1 MVGQRR
7 VWGWA
12 AVAATAFGVL
22 EGVLGTVL
30 RAQGRHVLAPGP
42 ASLNEV
48 MGTVAAAMAMVVGA
62 WLAVGSTAAVLA
74 HTPGRLGTVADRL
87 AAAWAPLLTRRV
99 AAALVGASMAATL
112 APAAAQADSAAPFPG
127 FSVSAS
133 ATPGPEGATQA
144 SSPAITSAV
153 PPSTG
158 PPSAA
163 AASAAAARSAPP
175 IDAPRSGA
183 AAASSAVPAA
193 GWTPSRPRQRAVAA
207 PGLVTSGAARAEGT
221 EVVVHRGDTL
231 WDLVAAHL
239 GPDASEAEVAMAWP
253 HWHAANRSVIGD
265 DPDQLLPGQ
274 VLTVPSAA
282 VTR

>member
-7 VWGWA
+7 VWGC
-12 AVAATAFGVL
+12 AVLGTTAFGVV
-22 EGVLGTVL
+22 EGVLAAVL

-42 ASLNEV
+42 ASLDEV
-48 MGTVAAAMAMVVGA
+48 VGVLAAALAMVVGA

-133 ATPGPEGATQA
+133 ATPGPEGTTQA

-153 PPSTG
+153 PPSTA

-163 AASAAAARSAPP
+163 PARGAPPSSAAT
-175 IDAPRSGA
+175 
-183 AAASSAVPAA
+183 SSTVPSA
-193 GWTPSRPRQRAVAA
+193 GWTPSRPRQRAVAT
-207 PGLVTSGAARAEGT
+207 PGLVTSGAGRTEGT

-239 GPDASEAEVAMAWP
+239 GPDATEAEVAEAWP

-265 DPDQLLPGQ
+265 DPDRLLPGQ